1 MFKRIYLSLLLAM
14 TLSVTLEASKSILVN
29 LSTQRATAYEN
40 GRAVFGGNISSG
52 TASRPTPTGSF
63 RVLEKDV
70 DHVSTS
76 WPKPNGGAKMHYMLR
91 VTRYGIAMH
100 LGRVPNYPASHGCI
114 RMQNG
119 FAQKMYRWASVGT
132 PIRIV
137 GHGRGRVSRGA
148 FSNIKVTKNDIKRL
162 RGKSSALDAISASP
176 HAARRVAVRDSMR
189 NSNSKKRRVHRRSKK
204 KEKKL
209 TLLESLR

>member
-1 MFKRIYLSLLLAM
+1 MFKRIYLLLI
-14 TLSVTLEASKSILVN
+14 LSFTVTIAQANKSILVN
-29 LSTQRATAYEN
+29 LSQQRATAYEN
-40 GRAVFGGNISSG
+40 GRAVFSGNISSG

-63 RVLEKDV
+63 RVLEKDI

-76 WPKPNGGAKMHYMLR
+76 WPKPSGGAKMHYMLR
-91 VTRYGIAMH
+91 VTGYGIAMH

-137 GHGRGRVSRGA
+137 GHGRGRVSRSA
-148 FSNIKVTKNDIKRL
+148 FSNFRVTKSDIRRL

-189 NSNSKKRRVHRRSKK
+189 GHHTKKRRVHRRSKK

-209 TLLESLR
+209 TLLQSLR

>member
-1 MFKRIYLSLLLAM
+1 MFKRIYLLLI
-14 TLSVTLEASKSILVN
+14 LSFAVTIAQANKSILVN
-29 LSTQRATAYEN
+29 LSQQRATAYEN
-40 GRAVFGGNISSG
+40 GRAVFSGNISSG
-52 TASRPTPTGSF
+52 KASRPTPTGSF
-63 RVLEKDV
+63 RVLEKDIN
-70 DHVSTS
+70 HVSSS
-76 WPKPNGGAKMHYMLR
+76 WPKPRGGAKMHYMLR
-91 VTRYGIAMH
+91 VTGYGIAMH

-148 FSNIKVTKNDIKRL
+148 FSNFRVTKSDVRRL

-176 HAARRVAVRDSMR
+176 HAARRVAVRDSIR
-189 NSNSKKRRVHRRSKK
+189 GHHTKKRRVHRRSRK

-209 TLLESLR
+209 TLLQSLR